1 MMGRTIRVPPT
12 RVNSLLHSS
21 SQSGQGNS
29 TRSPTKYGD
38 LSQAPFP
45 AWRTDPG
52 CQHHGPYAPR
62 CSGRPFRACRGR
74 RWAERALAAL
84 NSYTIQTARDQ
95 RRRANH
101 VAPSENMLEWI
112 RSRKRSSPAVVC
124 PCPET
129 HTPSGPVGTPQS
141 VPFSVGRHGGGGLL
155 TVPRQRLTLLRL
167 PARSQGKSKN
177 VQPTFT
183 TLGSYRVQAPRE
195 RPGTRLRAVRTTVA
209 RQKSRRWALGRPHT
223 PYCVT
228 LVPDRTRKRKESQDA
243 GLGHDGAE
251 LYNCHSLSPSQHTSL
266 GWSNII
272 NNPQPHA
279 PCPLQ
284 PPLVL
289 AVVVVDLHALIS
301 HHPPS
306 LEAL

>member
-1 MMGRTIRVPPT
+1 MNQDPSCQKAIRGTQCTIRFSNGQELAKDEEYEVIAKALCQRNSEPSIEAVAGMMGRTIRVPPT
-12 RVNSLLHSS
+12 RVNSFLHSS
-21 SQSGQGNS
+21 SQGKA

-62 CSGRPFRACRGR
+62 CSGRPFRACRWR

-129 HTPSGPVGTPQS
+129 VRSVFSGRGTWA
-141 VPFSVGRHGGGGLL
+141 GGGGHCS
-155 TVPRQRLTLLRL
+155 P
-167 PARSQGKSKN
+167 
-177 VQPTFT
+177 F
-183 TLGSYRVQAPRE
+183 
-195 RPGTRLRAVRTTVA
+195 
-209 RQKSRRWALGRPHT
+209 
-223 PYCVT
+223 
-228 LVPDRTRKRKESQDA
+228 PDS
-243 GLGHDGAE
+243 
-251 LYNCHSLSPSQHTSL
+251 
-266 GWSNII
+266 
-272 NNPQPHA
+272 
-279 PCPLQ
+279 
-284 PPLVL
+284 V
-289 AVVVVDLHALIS
+289 
-301 HHPPS
+301 
-306 LEAL
+306 